1 MKSCRDYCHYL
12 PLSEVTTFFVA
23 KLDYVTYL
31 YKPLVLL
38 NQIQGSWQK
47 KKIDATILVPMVTKI
62 SSCVTA

>member
-47 KKIDATILVPMVTKI
+47 KK
-62 SSCVTA
+62 